1 MRALEFTRLTEDTVQ
16 NVDLNRIKSG
26 KPVDPALQ
34 QVLATLQPEAEKDPR
49 ILNLIK
55 QAVQKFTQKLKQ
67 VATAEAFE
75 SFELDED
82 NLGIR
87 AINPQ
92 VTQQYDNMEVVLQ
105 TYLEKFGVKMND
117 PKVKSV
123 RDELLR
129 NLQDIQTREIKTA
142 RRAGIEK
149 GYTAGQRKGEDEFKK
164 WFQSIDQILIRLGK
178 KAQGYTDPTA
188 EDLKAMTAKERAGAK
203 KVGINAEK
211 FASDLGQSLKALF
224 LNKIY
229 GQEESTITKERV
241 LEFLKAAEN
250 GSVINNMEL
259 VSRDHGNITDV
270 FDDDYKDV
278 LVELAPQLF
287 KLKPPA
293 AGSANIGPGELAL
306 AMLGNPSN
314 KADKGDININGE
326 MYEIKAGSGT
336 VGGRFN
342 SSDVGKAKEGW
353 KPWNDGIKKIMGAN
367 YDPNQTNVAK
377 SGKKTLGSKFNWN
390 DSGVQKF
397 NAEVGPYTDKA
408 KTVELIS
415 NVMKVLFKNYK
426 KIKNM
431 PQYIDGMINNDGT
444 INVDL
449 YMMYWARA
457 LYDSYQEADGV
468 TNILIINTGNLDY
481 TIIRNSQDVEGKFQ
495 KTFRTSG
502 GFNWNDGQQTAS
514 PQFVVKK

>member
-1 MRALEFTRLTEDTVQ
+1 MRALEFTRLIEAKV
-16 NVDLNRIKSG
+16 
-26 KPVDPALQ
+26 VDPAIQ
-34 QVLATLQPEAEKDPR
+34 QTLANLQPKAEEDPG
-49 ILNLIK
+49 ILDLVK
-55 QAVQKFTQKLKQ
+55 KAVQKFAQKLKQ
-67 VATAEAFE
+67 VGQVEAFE
-75 SFELDED
+75 SIEILEDE
-82 NLGIR
+82 LGIR
-87 AINPQ
+87 GVNPQ
-92 VTQQYDNMEVVLQ
+92 LTQQYDNIEIVVQ
-105 TYLEKFGVKMND
+105 SYLERFGVKMND
-117 PKVKSV
+117 PSVKTI
-123 RDELLR
+123 RDELLKD
-129 NLQDIQTREIKTA
+129 LQDIQAKQIKTA

-149 GYTAGQRKGEDEFKK
+149 GYTAGQRKGEDEFKQ
-164 WFQSIDQILIRLGK
+164 WYQSIDQILIRLGK
-178 KAQGYTDPTA
+178 KAQGYTDPTPA
-188 EDLKAMTAKERAGAK
+188 ELKAMTSAQRSGAK

-229 GQEESTITKERV
+229 GQEQSKITKEKV

-259 VSRDHGNITDV
+259 VSQDHGNIANV
-270 FDDDYKDV
+270 FDDDYKDI
-278 LVELAPQLF
+278 LAELAPQLF

-306 AMLGNPSN
+306 AMLGNPST

-353 KPWNDGIKKIMGAN
+353 KTWSDGIKKIMGKN
-367 YDPNQTNVAK
+367 FDPNQVNIAK
-377 SGKKTLGSKFNWN
+377 SGKKTLGAKYNWN
-390 DSGVQKF
+390 DSGIAKF
-397 NAEVGPYTDKA
+397 NSEVGPKTDKA
-408 KTVELIS
+408 KTMELIS
-415 NVMKVLFKNYK
+415 DVMKVLFKNYK
-426 KIKNM
+426 KLKNIPSYIK
-431 PQYIDGMINNDGT
+431 GMVNNDGT
-444 INVDL
+444 INIDT
-449 YMMYWARA
+449 YMMYWSRA

-481 TIIRNSQDVEGKFQ
+481 TIIRNSEDIQEKFQ
-495 KTFRTSG
+495 NTFRTSG